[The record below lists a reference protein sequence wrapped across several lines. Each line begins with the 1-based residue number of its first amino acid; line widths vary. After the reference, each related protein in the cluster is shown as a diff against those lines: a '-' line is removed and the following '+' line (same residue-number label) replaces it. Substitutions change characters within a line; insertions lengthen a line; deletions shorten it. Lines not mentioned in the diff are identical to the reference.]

1 MSAILVRPTWA
12 SRRAYVEARDVR
24 PDVRPRCRG
33 AAVKPTLTRG
43 NVFGPHGPSVGPHE
57 RYGRGVVTPRPVVSL
72 GDGPGGTSSY
82 ARIGLKHVATVGDLW
97 NGPINVGTYQR
108 WSARLGLWG
117 EAMRGA

>member
-12 SRRAYVEARDVR
+12 ARRARVEARDVR
-24 PDVRPRCRG
+24 PDVRPRCHG

-82 ARIGLKHVATVGDLW
+82 ARIGLKHDATVGDSC
-97 NGPINVGTYQR
+97 NGPIDAMTYQR
-108 WSARLGLWG
+108 GRARLVLWG
-117 EAMRGA
+117 EPM